1 MKKLQCDEKV
11 PVYFHS
17 RFRIQ
22 HAPLHILPEVV
33 LVSIVLREIIHV
45 ERVHYQIL
53 LILLALFKLDR
64 ILSQQG
70 EVFGMRPLR

>member
-1 MKKLQCDEKV
+1 M
-11 PVYFHS
+11 YFHS

-53 LILLALFKLDR
+53 LILLALF
-64 ILSQQG
+64 
-70 EVFGMRPLR
+70 